1 MNKELLEYTLRLGD
15 NALILGQRL
24 AEWCG
29 HGPILEQDIALS
41 NIALD
46 HLGQARMLLNYAA
59 EQQGEGF
66 TEDKVAFFRD
76 VFEYHNLLILE
87 LENGDWGK
95 TICRQFLFDT
105 FNYFLYTDLLQSKDE
120 TIRSVAQKAIKEISY
135 HAQWSAEWLIRL
147 GDGTEESHTR
157 VQSSLN
163 DLWEWTGEMLT
174 PDAVDDAMLEA
185 GIGADLNSIKER
197 WHQKVDQILDLAKLE
212 KPSGDWMQSGG
223 KQGDHTEYLGFVL
236 AEMQHIPRMHPEANW

>member
-1 MNKELLEYTLRLGD
+1 VNKELLEYTLRLAD

-24 AEWCG
+24 GEWCG

-59 EQQGEGF
+59 EQKGGDF
-66 TEDKVAFFRD
+66 TEDKMAFLRD
-76 VFEYHNLLILE
+76 IFEYHNLLILE

-105 FNYFLYTDLLQSKDE
+105 FNYFLYSDLLKSKDD
-120 TIRSVAQKAIKEISY
+120 TIRAVAQKAIKEISY
-135 HAQWSAEWLIRL
+135 HAQWSAEWVIRL
-147 GDGTEESHTR
+147 GDGTEESHNR

-163 DLWEWTGEMLT
+163 ELWEWSGEMFVM
-174 PDAVDDAMLEA
+174 DAIDESMFAA
-185 GIGADLNSIKER
+185 GIGTDLNSIKER
-197 WHQKVDQILDLAKLE
+197 WDQKVKEILDLAKLD
-212 KPSGDWMQSGG
+212 KPAGEWMQSGG
-223 KQGDHTEYLGFVL
+223 KQGDHTEYLGFIL
-236 AEMQHIPRMHPEANW
+236 AEMQHLPRMHPDANW